1 MFGRNRQEQR
11 HLDVAM
17 VQAQK
22 ISALKDLV
30 DKNQS
35 DLREALSRI
44 GRDDPS
50 THDWR
55 AEASGLAWMIC
66 EIHDKY
72 LFSKQLGGD
81 SEFLANAI
89 QQAYSWVDG
98 PLREFYETAQ
108 DDGDIGA
115 APLAKDEQ

>member
-11 HLDVAM
+11 HL

-22 ISALKDLV
+22 INALEDLL

-35 DLREALSRI
+35 DLRDALSRI
-44 GRDDPS
+44 RRDDPL

-81 SEFLANAI
+81 SEFLAHAI

-98 PLREFYETAQ
+98 PLREFYEK
-108 DDGDIGA
+108 DGDDHG
-115 APLAKDEQ
+115 